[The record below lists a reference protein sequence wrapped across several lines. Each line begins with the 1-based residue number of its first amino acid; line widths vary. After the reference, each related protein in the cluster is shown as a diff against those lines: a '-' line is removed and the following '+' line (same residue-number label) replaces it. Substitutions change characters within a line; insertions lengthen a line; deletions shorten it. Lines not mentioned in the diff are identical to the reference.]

1 MTFTYPAIVTPM
13 EGARGFSV
21 RIPDLE
27 GCVAEGRDLEDA
39 LQFVREAAEDWIRI
53 ELEEFEGDLPFASH
67 PDDLTLKEGEFIRQI
82 LVTYRLLPD
91 ND

>member
-1 MTFTYPAIVTPM
+1 MTFTYPAVITPRK
-13 EGARGFSV
+13 EEKGFMI
-21 RIPDLE
+21 RLPDLE

-39 LQFVREAAEDWIRI
+39 LQRIREDAEDWIRI
-53 ELEEFEGDLPFASH
+53 ELEEFDGNLPFASH
-67 PDDLTLKEGEFIRQI
+67 PEDLELAEGEFVRQV